1 MQLSTEILSHL
12 LSQCSAEIL
21 FPGLELKASE
31 IIEIRSYCALK
42 KIQEILKDD
51 TLSDPECFQKIE
63 AIVGVFESIGA
74 SCGTRHDFG

>member
-21 FPGLELKASE
+21 FPGLDLKASE

-51 TLSDPECFQKIE
+51 RLSDPECFQKIE
-63 AIVGVFESIGA
+63 AIVGVFKSIGA